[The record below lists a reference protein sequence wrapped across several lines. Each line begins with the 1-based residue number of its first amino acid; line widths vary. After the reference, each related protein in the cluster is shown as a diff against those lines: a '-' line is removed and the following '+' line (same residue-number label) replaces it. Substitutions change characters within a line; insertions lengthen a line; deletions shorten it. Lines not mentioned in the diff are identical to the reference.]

1 MKVSAKTGRETA
13 TDAPGVAD
21 AQAVR
26 RRARW
31 ALIVL
36 FALMSAPV
44 VGAWLMFY
52 LGQDWLS
59 LGTVNQGELIVPARP
74 LTDAAIVDSRRDRIN
89 HTAFN
94 HYWTLLYVGP
104 SACDSS
110 CLTALYHARQVR
122 LAVGKDLDRVATGYL
137 VTDSDPVQDFA
148 QWGEGFPALRVLYAA
163 DGEVI
168 DRFRVGDEPVERA
181 QRRIYLV
188 DPLGNIMMRY
198 RPGQDAA
205 AMLKDL
211 KRLLKVSAL
220 R

>member
-1 MKVSAKTGRETA
+1 M
-13 TDAPGVAD
+13 
-21 AQAVR
+21 
-26 RRARW
+26 
-31 ALIVL
+31 
-36 FALMSAPV
+36 
-44 VGAWLMFY
+44 
-52 LGQDWLS
+52 
-59 LGTVNQGELIVPARP
+59 
-74 LTDAAIVDSRRDRIN
+74 
-89 HTAFN
+89 
-94 HYWTLLYVGP
+94 
-104 SACDSS
+104 
-110 CLTALYHARQVR
+110 R

-137 VTDSDPVQDFA
+137 VTDGDPVQDFA